1 MTMGTGNSSTTR
13 IGRRSVTGTAADKI
27 FRFVK
32 GHRSLYFFAS
42 WGSKTAALSRFP
54 VIRTVLGPLRDR
66 LRGNMS
72 ADDVLSVVDALQ
84 GAAVHF
90 WVAGGWGVD
99 ALLGE
104 QTRSHQDVDIV
115 IGDFERCEPE
125 ARSVLQG
132 LGFQFTETRTHE
144 TWMPLC
150 SALDDRAGHRIEL
163 LSMDRERL
171 IDSLRGTSRHHPE
184 TEGRHSGSVEGA
196 TLFTQGTIAGRAV
209 PCLSAQVQLLYH
221 SGYELTPELEQDVA
235 RLESLQARS
244 NGPDGAS
251 D

>member
-1 MTMGTGNSSTTR
+1 
-13 IGRRSVTGTAADKI
+13 
-27 FRFVK
+27 
-32 GHRSLYFFAS
+32 
-42 WGSKTAALSRFP
+42 
-54 VIRTVLGPLRDR
+54 
-66 LRGNMS
+66 MS

-84 GAAVHF
+84 GAGVPF

-115 IGDFERCEPE
+115 IGDFERREPE

-132 LGFQFTETRTHE
+132 LGFRFMEARTHE

-163 LSMDRERL
+163 LSMDRELL
-171 IDSLRGTSRHHPE
+171 IDSLRETSRHHQEPE
-184 TEGRHSGSVEGA
+184 GPHSASVEELA

-209 PCLSAQVQLLYH
+209 PCLSARVQLLYH
-221 SGYELTPELEQDVA
+221 SGYELTPELEQDVV
-235 RLESLQARS
+235 RLESLKARPDR
-244 NGPDGAS
+244 PDGAS